1 MKVLYATLIL
11 LLISFY
17 KAQDILSC
25 QDMQNPVG
33 PKDCIYLPIPKSYY
47 KCCYIRQ
54 QFYVG
59 YEFENKTGCYP
70 YSRSQYE
77 NLAKVVQSQ
86 KGFIKSQAGII
97 DYYDVDCP
105 SNYLYLSLLSLII
118 FLL

>member
-33 PKDCIYLPIPKSYY
+33 PKDCIYLPIPRGYY

-54 QFYVG
+54 
-59 YEFENKTGCYP
+59 
-70 YSRSQYE
+70 
-77 NLAKVVQSQ
+77 
-86 KGFIKSQAGII
+86 
-97 DYYDVDCP
+97 
-105 SNYLYLSLLSLII
+105 
-118 FLL
+118 